1 MPNELNYTIDFLSYE
16 WIRNNLVAFII
27 ILSLIYIAKKNTRNY
42 KFSLLFPYFIGSF
55 LLFRVFAIQ
64 WYHYKIGIWDI
75 AISLPFHL
83 CSYSSILSGVT
94 LLIANNKKINAIPII
109 DPNVKFL
116 KITLKSSF
124 AKKLNEKVRIIIAII
139 PYDAGVCFERKL
151 NIIIVGTYIKSKNFL
166 FTIA

>member
-27 ILSLIYIAKKNTRNY
+27 IFSLIYIAKKNTRNY
-42 KFSLLFPYFIGSF
+42 KFSLLFPYLIGLF

-94 LLIANNKKINAIPII
+94 LLIVNNKTINFKLKQLLFNFMFFWGLAGFYA
-109 DPNVKFL
+109 FL
-116 KITLKSSF
+116 T
-124 AKKLNEKVRIIIAII
+124 
-139 PYDAGVCFERKL
+139 P
-151 NIIIVGTYIKSKNFL
+151 
-166 FTIA
+166 